1 MEAFYPGA
9 QQIIFV
15 GSTGGPYVNA
25 PFRGVIHTTQSVSY
39 TPSKFEYY
47 GHSNPPHFTVAR
59 GANGARVFQHYSIKV
74 AARALA
80 NLDGGVQTNRQNAI
94 QIEIAW
100 RAENIAALP
109 DAMKQELRLLI
120 AWINKQCGIKRV
132 APPFYGH
139 EAYGNGSIARM
150 EFQEWTSFNG
160 WCGHQHV
167 PENQHWDPG
176 KIDIDYLLGS

>member
-9 QQIIFV
+9 KQIIFV
-15 GSTGGPYVNA
+15 GPTGGSYVGA

-47 GHSNPPHFTVAR
+47 GHSNPPHFTVAKS
-59 GANGARVFQHYSIKV
+59 ANGARVFQHYSIKV

-80 NLDGGVQTNRQNAI
+80 NADGGVQTNRQNAI

-109 DAMKQELRLLI
+109 LPMKDALRALI
-120 AWINKQCGIKRV
+120 RWISRECNIQRR
-132 APPFYGH
+132 APPFLGH
-139 EAYGNGSIARM
+139 EAFGSGSAARM
-150 EFQEWTSFNG
+150 EFEEWNSFNG

-167 PENQHWDPG
+167 PENVHWDPG
-176 KIDIDYLLGS
+176 KIDIAYLLG